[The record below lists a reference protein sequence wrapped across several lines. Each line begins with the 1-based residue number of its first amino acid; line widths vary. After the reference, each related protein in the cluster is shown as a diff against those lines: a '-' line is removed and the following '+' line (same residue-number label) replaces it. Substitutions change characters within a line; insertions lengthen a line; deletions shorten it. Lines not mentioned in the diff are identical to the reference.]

1 VRNKSLTYSTI
12 KLSFILIKLE
22 KIAKRMMILLLKR
35 VMMNKI
41 SLIKKFLS
49 DTSAFSITISK
60 ILILFS
66 I

>member
-1 VRNKSLTYSTI
+1 MRNKSLTYSTI